1 MPIRR
6 QRGILTAT
14 IVCTAVLL
22 PALGILQFRWIG
34 EVGRAARQQIHSDL
48 ERSANAFR
56 EDFDEELRGA
66 LQPPQ
71 GGGPPGSGPQSPYI
85 SHAYIA
91 ARTPVGFALLEL
103 DRETHEMRGLDWPLN
118 LDPIRVALEAGAP
131 LPRDP
136 SIAVEQL
143 PGGPPPGGRGMFEP
157 PPPRAGPRPPT
168 RWRIAILD
176 LDAIRQRLI
185 PQLAKRYFGDGSTW
199 AVRVLRTGEVYFQ
212 SSTSADFIHPDLELE
227 LLADPAGRG
236 PANRADLGVCLLQI
250 RRQGA
255 SLDDVV
261 AATQR
266 RDLLISFSG
275 LGLLGVSSAFLILAA
290 RRSEKLA
297 QLRMEFVAGISHE
310 LRTPIAVLASAADN
324 LADGIVS
331 PDSVP
336 KYGALIRKE
345 ARRLSRMVDDVL
357 TWSGLEHRSKPPNPQ
372 TLAVADIV
380 AHSLAACRLEID
392 QAGCAVETTIP
403 TELPAIS
410 GDPAW
415 LEQALRNLIGN
426 ACKYGAAGK
435 WLGVSAWQ
443 DATSVS
449 ISVADRGTGIERK
462 DLARIFEPFYRAKS
476 AMDAQKPGSGI
487 GLSVVRRIAEAH
499 GGTVDVSSA
508 PGQGA
513 TFILRLPKESKS

>member
-14 IVCTAVLL
+14 IVCTAILL
-22 PALGILQFRWIG
+22 PALGILQFHWIG
-34 EVGRAARQQIHSDL
+34 EVGHAARQQIHSDL
-48 ERSANAFR
+48 ERSANSFR
-56 EDFDEELRGA
+56 EDFDGDLRGA
-66 LQPPQ
+66 FQPPQ

-91 ARTPVGFALLEL
+91 ARTPVGFALLEF
-103 DRETHEMRGLDWPLN
+103 DREAREMRGLDWPPN
-118 LDPIRVALEAGAP
+118 LDPIRVALEAGTS

-136 SIAVEQL
+136 SIAIAQL
-143 PGGPPPGGRGMFEP
+143 PGGPPPGRSMFAP
-157 PPPRAGPRPPT
+157 PLAGAGPPT

-236 PANRADLGVCLLQI
+236 PLNRSDLGVCVLQI
-250 RRQGA
+250 RHQGS

-266 RDLLISFSG
+266 RDMLISFSG
-275 LGLLGVSSAFLILAA
+275 LGLLGLSSAFLILAA

-297 QLRMEFVAGISHE
+297 RLRMEFVAGISHE
-310 LRTPIAVLASAADN
+310 LRTPIAVVASAADN

-380 AHSLAACRLEID
+380 SHALAACRLEID

-403 TELPAIS
+403 TDLPAIS

-435 WLGVSAWQ
+435 WLGVSARQ

-449 ISVADRGTGIERK
+449 IAVADRGAGIERT
-462 DLARIFEPFYRAKS
+462 DRDRIFEPFYRAKS
-476 AMDAQKPGSGI
+476 AMEAQKPGSGI
-487 GLSVVRRIAEAH
+487 GLSVVRRIATAH
-499 GGTVDVSSA
+499 GGTVDVASE
-508 PGQGA
+508 PGHGA
-513 TFILRLPKESKS
+513 TFILRLPKETKA